1 MNDLFQFCARLL
13 LILYAPDSF
22 SCPARPA
29 IPCGFG
35 SGFKLGRNC
44 DNSRNKEQLSFY
56 LIRDDS
62 SGTH

>member
-1 MNDLFQFCARLL
+1 MSART
-13 LILYAPDSF
+13 
-22 SCPARPA
+22 A
-29 IPCGFG
+29 IPYGMG

>member
-1 MNDLFQFCARLL
+1 MSART
-13 LILYAPDSF
+13 
-22 SCPARPA
+22 A
-29 IPCGFG
+29 IPYGLG

-44 DNSRNKEQLSFY
+44 DNSRNKEQLKFY